1 MFTALKHLFDESSP
15 NLKARII
22 TIYII
27 LAVINIGAWIWAFIA
42 FYDKPTLLGVSLV
55 IYGLGL
61 RHAVD
66 ADHIAAIDNVT
77 RKLMQMNQRPVSVG
91 FFFAM
96 GHSTVVFIAA
106 ALVAIAASTL
116 NNFGNFQKIS
126 GVIGTLVSSAF
137 LLIIAIM
144 NICIFVSI
152 YKSYKRVKAGGSY
165 IDEDLDLLLNNRG
178 FLSRLFRPMF
188 KLVTKGWHM
197 FPLGILFGL
206 SFDTATEVSMFGVAA
221 AQATQGVPIESILV
235 FPVLFAAG
243 MSLIDTS
250 DGILML
256 KAYDWAFVKPMR
268 KLFYNMSI
276 TLVSIIVALFIG
288 GIEAL
293 GLIADQLELTGTFW
307 DWISALGSNFNDLGY
322 AIIGLFIIAWIISYL
337 IYKQQNIE

>member
-1 MFTALKHLFDESSP
+1 MFTAVKHLFDESSP
-15 NLKARII
+15 HLKARII
-22 TIYII
+22 TIYTI
-27 LAVINIGAWIWAFIA
+27 LAIINIGAWIWAFIA
-42 FYDKPTLLGVSLV
+42 FYDNPLLLGVSFT
-55 IYGLGL
+55 IYCLGL

-77 RKLMQMNQRPVSVG
+77 RKLMQMNQRPVTVG

-106 ALVAIAASTL
+106 GLVAIAANTL
-116 NNFGNFQKIS
+116 SNFGNFQKYS

-144 NICIFVSI
+144 NICIFISI
-152 YKSYKRVKAGGSY
+152 YKTYKRVKTGGSY
-165 IDEDLDLLLNNRG
+165 VDEDLDLLLNNRG

-221 AQATQGVPIESILV
+221 AQATKGVPIESILV

-243 MSLIDTS
+243 MSLVDTS

-276 TLVSIIVALFIG
+276 TLVSIIIALFIG
-288 GIEAL
+288 GVEAL

-307 DWISALGSNFNDLGY
+307 DWIGALGSNFNDLGY
-322 AIIGLFIIAWIISYL
+322 AIIGLFIIAWLVSYV
-337 IYKQQNIE
+337 IYKKQNIE

>member
-1 MFTALKHLFDESSP
+1 MFTAIKQLFDESSP

-27 LAVINIGAWIWAFIA
+27 LAIINLGAWIWAFIA
-42 FYDKPTLLGVSLV
+42 FYDSPTLLGISLT
-55 IYGLGL
+55 IYCLGL

-106 ALVAIAASTL
+106 ALVAIAANTL
-116 NNFGNFQKIS
+116 NNFGSFQKYSAI
-126 GVIGTLVSSAF
+126 IGTLVSSTF

-144 NICIFVSI
+144 NIYIFISI
-152 YKSYKRVKAGGSY
+152 YKTYKRVKAGGNY
-165 IDEDLDLLLNNRG
+165 IDEDMDLLLNNRG

-197 FPLGILFGL
+197 FPLGVLFGL
-206 SFDTATEVSMFGVAA
+206 SFDTATEVAMFGVSA
-221 AQATQGVPIESILV
+221 AQASKGVPIESILV

-243 MSLIDTS
+243 MSLVDTS
-250 DGILML
+250 DGIMML

-276 TLVSIIVALFIG
+276 TLVSIIVAIFIG
-288 GIEAL
+288 GVEAL
-293 GLIADQLELTGTFW
+293 GLLADQLELTGFFW

-322 AIIGLFIIAWIISYL
+322 AIIGLFIIAWLISY
-337 IYKQQNIE
+337 IVYKRQNIE